1 MPESQSKLYRRM
13 MLQADSSIFN
23 AISYLYGYYCVL
35 MRADPILA
43 AALEKAIGDLD
54 DTRETIHQV
63 HVLAWDSDDEQFT
76 SIGEAHK
83 LILDA
88 RNEIFRKGRLC
99 RAYSQLWDPS
109 VAASSRLLGRRA
121 AALRRRSD
129 SHPSKLE
136 E

>member
-1 MPESQSKLYRRM
+1 
-13 MLQADSSIFN
+13 MLKQADNSIYN
-23 AISYLYGYYCVL
+23 AIAELYGYYCVL

-43 AALEKAIGDLD
+43 AALERTIGEMD
-54 DTRETIHQV
+54 DCRETIHLV
-63 HVLAWDSDDEQFT
+63 HVIAWDVDDEQFN

-83 LILDA
+83 LILET
-88 RNEIFRKGRLC
+88 RNEIFRKGKLC

-109 VAASSRLLGRRA
+109 VVASSRLLERRA

-129 SHPSKLE
+129 SHPSKPE